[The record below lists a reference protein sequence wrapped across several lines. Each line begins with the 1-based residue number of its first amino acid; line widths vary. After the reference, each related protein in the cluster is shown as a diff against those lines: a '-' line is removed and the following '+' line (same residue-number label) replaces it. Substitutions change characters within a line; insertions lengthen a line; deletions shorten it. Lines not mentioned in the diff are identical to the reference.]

1 MLYSTDVILSFIS
14 KYVHNCTNN
23 IAHSLKCNSSITS
36 AVISL
41 YHSAVE
47 VYTHHST
54 VGNVTWMQKTA
65 SQTHAT
71 LYMLESAGFTSF
83 GCKLLYQSQTKL
95 YYNSA
100 NPGMTSLTHSLTH
113 SQISIFTMV
122 TSIDLLWIW
131 WLWCDSQTKGLM
143 CYDFTTD
150 LTNHRTGTHKLY
162 L

>member
-1 MLYSTDVILSFIS
+1 MFILTHVYLN

-23 IAHSLKCNSSITS
+23 IAHSLKCDSSITS
-36 AVISL
+36 VVISL

-71 LYMLESAGFTSF
+71 LYMHESAGFTSF
-83 GCKLLYQSQTKL
+83 GCRLLYQSQTKL

-100 NPGMTSLTHSLTH
+100 NPGMTSLTHKSLFLPWLH
-113 SQISIFTMV
+113 LLVYCEYGDSGV
-122 TSIDLLWIW
+122 TGK
-131 WLWCDSQTKGLM
+131 Q
-143 CYDFTTD
+143 
-150 LTNHRTGTHKLY
+150 RLY